1 MSSKELHEAVLEEL
15 ERNEAKRMGWLM
27 PCYHFITKA
36 KHILH
41 MKHALQKQI
50 EKTEGELQEVKE
62 ALERYLV
69 RPDDIEARQELLV
82 ECADVQVCIETL
94 MRTLG
99 ACEAERNAI
108 RRLVWEKNNARG
120 YYLKNNDID

>member
-1 MSSKELHEAVLEEL
+1 MSSKEFHEAVLEEL

-27 PCYHFITKA
+27 PCYRFVVKA
-36 KHILH
+36 KYILH
-41 MKHALQKQI
+41 MKYALQKQI

-69 RPDDIEARQELLV
+69 RPDDIEARQELLM

-94 MRTLG
+94 MRQLG
-99 ACEAERNAI
+99 ACESERNAI
-108 RRLVWEKNNARG
+108 RRLVWEKNNTRG
-120 YYLKNNDID
+120 YYKKANDID